1 MGMVKIGIFAF
12 GFLSGIASYRKTCM
26 EKIMRLENS
35 QLADQVRSFYK
46 KAGMTEQMTDR
57 NITEDFESQSGFGD
71 ETQGYPSRNEG
82 NIGKS
87 FEMSSLPEIED
98 DNTKQSDRYTSYE
111 ELRRFNRNQ
120 WMQVSPR
127 QPVNAQQ
134 PQNMKEERPALQDAD
149 DYHSSVDTYQSDI
162 SSSVWSEGS
171 TSEQDNNIHKRQR
184 ATRPGPAPM
193 KNAYGDVLEK

>member
-1 MGMVKIGIFAF
+1 MAGQVPHVKRF
-12 GFLSGIASYRKTCM
+12 S
-26 EKIMRLENS
+26 
-35 QLADQVRSFYK
+35 SFYYP
-46 KAGMTEQMTDR
+46 
-57 NITEDFESQSGFGD
+57 GFGD

-184 ATRPGPAPM
+184 ATRPGTCSRTLCLFWIYV
-193 KNAYGDVLEK
+193 NDRRSEI